1 MRYSMSDSTR
11 LFLLL
16 SMQSKGV
23 PLPQLSPEGPVG
35 CGNTEVDVWVL
46 QDLILDSLMKDPF
59 YRPPCWAGQDL
70 HPSIEPAY
78 FQAQFR
84 ERILRLQAE
93 RSMYVRNLS
102 SQLDLYIALYDKLEV
117 RRTGYGCAGT
127 TWGGSMSNSLRI
139 WESPEYQC
147 MVLQSGLRA
156 RYETAASSSCPAV
169 FAGGISRSPP
179 TLTSQRSNSSGKH
192 SYSYSLIF
200 MRLFSP
206 SRERGLLFS

>member
-1 MRYSMSDSTR
+1 MEITWEGRLLVQYAMSDSTR

-23 PLPQLSPEGPVG
+23 PLPHLGPQGPLG
-35 CGNTEVDVWVL
+35 CGSTEIDVWVL
-46 QDLILDSLMKDPF
+46 QDLILDSLMKDPY
-59 YRPPCWAGQDL
+59 YRPPCWSGQEL

-93 RSMYVRNLS
+93 RSMYIRNLS

-127 TWGGSMSNSLRI
+127 TWGGSMSNALRI
-139 WESPEYQC
+139 WESPEYQT
-147 MVLQSGLRA
+147 MVLQAGLKA
-156 RYETAASSSCPAV
+156 RFETATSSSCPAL
-169 FAGGISRSPP
+169 FTGSTTHNPP
-179 TLTSQRSNSSGKH
+179 ALTTQRSES
-192 SYSYSLIF
+192 
-200 MRLFSP
+200 FSKF
-206 SRERGLLFS
+206 L